1 MSDCSPFLFEN
12 FRRISEDKHT
22 KVCNKSEKYIDN
34 LIDLYWNDICT
45 ETKLEEDTD
54 ESKNGNFNKCQ
65 LIGTTYHNKNKVNLE
80 KKFKEE
86 DYKLS
91 QFYVEKNYNDKNYIN
106 NFDNSECGV
115 NNISFDNDNENPYFN
130 EYDKNKFINEFI
142 EYYKKLKG
150 EYYITPGNFVH
161 LYTNQKGCNLIEEK
175 DIKLKV
181 MSRNKNKK
189 KYKYCM
195 NDVSYYN
202 SINNKDRNNLNNV
215 NKLRKRKTKYDKNE
229 KVMFHKRFS
238 SYNMGSARKEKALS
252 KKAKKREK
260 LWKRNKKKREKKECI
275 ESLNVEKMEIN
286 LCVTK
291 RSKENIYNIIVENNL
306 KNEKLEKIQMKVHN
320 DTSYLQ
326 KLKREKKNDM
336 STINKIEI
344 RNKKMDRIYNDKKND
359 KDKVQINVSSLHV
372 LEKQSNILKDSKE
385 FLCSM
390 NEIPVNNREKCEK
403 IKEKFQTLFG
413 SSTNNTDLYKDQ
425 ISNKE
430 DSILKKNNI
439 EIMNESGVNIIKK
452 HITNRSYSS
461 DNIKCSDDYKMKN
474 TNQVD
479 NQWYVDNYSSQSCNE
494 KRERYSNYYNND
506 NYSSQSCNEKR
517 ERYSNYYNNDNYYND
532 NYYNIVEYNNV
543 SHDYSYYN
551 KEEGNIIPYD
561 NIITEENSIID
572 NKEND
577 DLTQNMEQL
586 QSYKEYIKNESNEDD
601 KDTNKFTNLS
611 HNSIKE
617 EIKIKQDI
625 NVDNMEI
632 LNFLEENKKN
642 TNYPSHVFV
651 EKKKNP
657 SSKNKEVD
665 NRIKNKKDNMQIIN
679 INDIPSNIPL
689 TMLILQHMEEK
700 TKNNKKEDKK
710 FKVNYKVELIGPLN
724 NCVNLKKAIEKEKR
738 LFSRIEKIYDVCNM
752 YKKDNQNICFRK
764 NKNMTEK
771 NNIVS
776 DDDEKY
782 GYPIVSSRSYIPFPN
797 MDGKNNRIHIKKYM
811 NNKYLLNFRDGKK
824 DDIYNNNG
832 EEEKKNV
839 PLPIKPLNIINVK
852 ANEEVNTKNN
862 YRINKC
868 IYKKK
873 NCDNKINLSGI
884 YKDKALNM
892 KGIKSY
898 LKKNNIMVSKE
909 KMSIKKDNL
918 IKYKNKMYFS
928 HLLKNNCIKKT
939 SMLSLCNMKDKSD
952 NVCKRNNIVVKYM
965 VHNKAQMNKK
975 EASASIKKYNIHKN
989 IHKNIGINR
998 STHVSDYKV
1007 DSIQNGLSDIK
1018 HDNKRVIIKSVLFMD
1033 NTHKEG
1039 GMYTKRSIM
1048 FNNGNLEKIK
1058 IYNKKGRE
1066 GNSFTCEIK
1075 NNDCQNV
1082 KYNEMKGAKNDSLNQ
1097 NEIIEKEKFD
1107 LQHENRSERFIEEEK
1122 QICIVDDKKNNI
1134 MNVDE
1139 KRKSDHPS
1147 YERVLK
1153 MEGSNKNEEGYSN
1166 TDKILKNEKNE
1177 KNVNEKKGENDEKN
1191 ENEKKEENDEKNVN
1205 EKKDE
1210 NDEKNENE
1218 KKDENDNNNNSYFYN
1233 NSDTFE
1239 LCTNSLIFINNKKN
1253 SILIPSENEKG
1264 IIGSQKEEEQNISP
1278 VKINNKKKDL
1288 CKNINESDYSDK
1300 QYSVLLNSIE
1310 KKIYKKCSS
1319 NSKIRGIEKKK
1330 INEDYVD
1337 LKNINCSRN
1346 TLEFFLTKKYLKS
1359 SELIIN
1365 EHDCQNINNVYEK
1378 KKKKEQAKKK
1388 LNRKINVNIPND
1400 SIIEENMSSEYNF
1413 VKKKNNNCMVKFE
1426 TKRSKSILS
1435 SEIFAVKKN
1444 KKRATNLMR
1453 SEEQFISSIGLVEKG
1468 ENKKRIEEK
1477 DEEYI
1482 KEKIKNKKNEF
1493 KNNLTEQLL
1502 FFKSA
1507 ENINTSGSFNTE
1519 KIRHVKRTKRK
1530 VNLSNNFI
1538 LNNFSNIL
1546 KKLQRMEEDKIKMDE
1561 QKKEINKNNEKGEF
1575 NEKGEDI
1582 KEKGYNLLA
1591 TTTKETAEIKED
1603 YFIIQL
1609 NIITVFLSD
1618 SYMKRVNMK
1627 DTYYMKLF
1635 IYSSNEIEKI
1645 QNNYIVEK
1653 FPCYFISHANGIALS
1668 CDAFKKMKV
1677 MCENSSTGV
1686 FKLVI
1691 SCCREKAIL
1700 RKEIIRMYSRIFQA
1714 PLNLKTYPLSRNKKY
1729 AHEESSFNDGLYEM
1743 SGTIILGTL

>member
-54 ESKNGNFNKCQ
+54 ESKNGNFNKCEQ
-65 LIGTTYHNKNKVNLE
+65 IGTTYHNKNKVNLE
-80 KKFKEE
+80 KKIKEE
-86 DYKLS
+86 KDYKLS

-115 NNISFDNDNENPYFN
+115 NNISFDNDNPYFN

-161 LYTNQKGCNLIEEK
+161 LYTNQKNCNLIEEK
-175 DIKLKV
+175 DIKLKGI
-181 MSRNKNKK
+181 SRNKNIKK

-202 SINNKDRNNLNNV
+202 SINNKDRKNLNNV
-215 NKLRKRKTKYDKNE
+215 NKLIKRKRKYDKNE

-238 SYNMGSARKEKALS
+238 SYNMGSARKEKVLS

-336 STINKIEI
+336 SAINKIEI

-372 LEKQSNILKDSKE
+372 LEKASNILKDSRE
-385 FLCSM
+385 FLLCSM
-390 NEIPVNNREKCEK
+390 DEIHVNNKEECEK
-403 IKEKFQTLFG
+403 IREKFQTLFG
-413 SSTNNTDLYKDQ
+413 SSTDNTDLYKDQ

-439 EIMNESGVNIIKK
+439 EIMNESDVDITKK
-452 HITNRSYSS
+452 HVTNRSYST

-479 NQWYVDNYSSQSCNE
+479 NQWYVENYSSQSCNE
-494 KRERYSNYYNND
+494 KRERYSNYYH
-506 NYSSQSCNEKR
+506 
-517 ERYSNYYNNDNYYND
+517 NDNYYND
-532 NYYNIVEYNNV
+532 NHYNENYYNIVEYNNM

-577 DLTQNMEQL
+577 DLTQNMKQL

-601 KDTNKFTNLS
+601 KDTNKFTYLS

-617 EIKIKQDI
+617 EMKIKQDI

-651 EKKKNP
+651 EKKKKI
-657 SSKNKEVD
+657 SSKIKEVD

-679 INDIPSNIPL
+679 INDIPSNVPL

-700 TKNNKKEDKK
+700 TKKNKKEDKK
-710 FKVNYKVELIGPLN
+710 FKVNYKVELIGRLN

-771 NNIVS
+771 NNILS

-782 GYPIVSSRSYIPFPN
+782 RYPIVSSRSYIPFPN
-797 MDGKNNRIHIKKYM
+797 MDGKNNSIHIKKYM

-824 DDIYNNNG
+824 DDIYNNNDK
-832 EEEKKNV
+832 EEKKNV
-839 PLPIKPLNIINVK
+839 LLSIKPLNIINVK
-852 ANEEVNTKNN
+852 ANEEVNTRINH
-862 YRINKC
+862 RINKC

-873 NCDNKINLSGI
+873 NYDNKITLSGI
-884 YKDKALNM
+884 YKDKAFNM
-892 KGIKSY
+892 KGIKSF
-898 LKKNNIMVSKE
+898 LKKNHIMVSKE

-928 HLLKNNCIKKT
+928 HLLKNSCIKKN
-939 SMLSLCNMKDKSD
+939 SMLSLCNKKDKSD
-952 NVCKRNNIVVKYM
+952 NVCKRNNFVVKYM
-965 VHNKAQMNKK
+965 IHNKAQMNKK
-975 EASASIKKYNIHKN
+975 EANASIKKYNIHKN

-998 STHVSDYKV
+998 STHVSNYKV
-1007 DSIQNGLSDIK
+1007 HSIQNGLSDIE
-1018 HDNKRVIIKSVLFMD
+1018 HDNKRAIIKSVLFMD
-1033 NTHKEG
+1033 NTYKEG
-1039 GMYTKRSIM
+1039 GMYTKQSIM
-1048 FNNGNLEKIK
+1048 FNNGNLEKFK
-1058 IYNKKGRE
+1058 IHNKKGRE

-1075 NNDCQNV
+1075 NNDYQNI
-1082 KYNEMKGAKNDSLNQ
+1082 KYNEMKGAKNDCLNQ
-1097 NEIIEKEKFD
+1097 NEIVEKEKFD
-1107 LQHENRSERFIEEEK
+1107 LEHENGSERFIEEEK
-1122 QICIVDDKKNNI
+1122 HICIVDDKKNNI

-1139 KRKSDHPS
+1139 KRKSDYSS

-1166 TDKILKNEKNE
+1166 TDKILKNEKN
-1177 KNVNEKKGENDEKN
+1177 VNEK
-1191 ENEKKEENDEKNVN
+1191 NDEKNVN
-1205 EKKDE
+1205 DE
-1210 NDEKNENE
+1210 NN
-1218 KKDENDNNNNSYFYN
+1218 YFYN
-1233 NSDTFE
+1233 NNSDSFE
-1239 LCTNSLIFINNKKN
+1239 LCTNSLIFTNNKKN

-1264 IIGSQKEEEQNISP
+1264 IIGSQKEEEKHISP

-1288 CKNINESDYSDK
+1288 CKNINESNYSDK
-1300 QYSVLLNSIE
+1300 EYSVLLNSIE
-1310 KKIYKKCSS
+1310 KKMYKKCSS
-1319 NSKIRGIEKKK
+1319 TSKIRGIEKKK

-1365 EHDCQNINNVYEK
+1365 EHDFENINNVYEK
-1378 KKKKEQAKKK
+1378 KKKEEEQQKKKK
-1388 LNRKINVNIPND
+1388 LNRKIKVNIHND
-1400 SIIEENMSSEYNF
+1400 SIIEENMSSQYNF

-1426 TKRSKSILS
+1426 TKRSKSILR
-1435 SEIFAVKKN
+1435 SEIFAVEKN

-1468 ENKKRIEEK
+1468 ENRKRIEKK

-1493 KNNLTEQLL
+1493 KNILTEQLL
-1502 FFKSA
+1502 LFKSA

-1519 KIRHVKRTKRK
+1519 KIRHIKRTKRK

-1546 KKLQRMEEDKIKMDE
+1546 KKLQRVEEDKIKMDE

-1575 NEKGEDI
+1575 NEKEEPNENGEHI
-1582 KEKGYNLLA
+1582 KQKGYNLLA

-1653 FPCYFISHANGIALS
+1653 FPCYFVSHANGIALS

-1729 AHEESSFNDGLYEM
+1729 AHEESSFNDRLYEM